1 MIIESYSIYQS
12 NRLRP
17 VARPSLVARPLRFL
31 LFWLVLVGGL
41 ATRPELAAG
50 QARPAAERSD
60 GQGAAVYLPIVRTA
74 GDNCQPIPGANYGIL
89 NVIPPPAD
97 RPAAAHGD
105 LNLALRGYD
114 PTNAYLGLVD
124 YAGMIDPNAPQL
136 PGLFLDNRTGVF
148 VAAYQVHHWD
158 WGCNCRGPVI
168 TYPDVTLAGLAV
180 APGETIHVPPS
191 GYEIGGGYEVLVLY
205 AEPERITL
213 KYTAEDNVV
222 WGYTLHV
229 EDVCVDPNLLSLYEQ
244 WNEAGRDYL
253 PALTAGQAFGRA
265 QGDEIGVAIR
275 DTGAFMDPR
284 SRKDWWQGR

>member
-1 MIIESYSIYQS
+1 M
-12 NRLRP
+12 
-17 VARPSLVARPLRFL
+17 
-31 LFWLVLVGGL
+31 
-41 ATRPELAAG
+41 G
-50 QARPAAERSD
+50 QARPAAERSE
-60 GQGAAVYLPIVRTA
+60 GQGTAVYLPIVAA
-74 GDNCQPIPGANYGIL
+74 GAGGCQSIPGANYGIL
-89 NVIPPPAD
+89 NVIPPPTD
-97 RPAAAHGD
+97 RPAEEHAD
-105 LNLALRGYD
+105 LNLALRSYD

-124 YAGMIDPNAPQL
+124 YGGMIDPNAPQL
-136 PGLFLDNRTGVF
+136 PGLFADNRTADF
-148 VAAYQVHHWD
+148 TAAYQVHHWD

-168 TYPDVTLAGLAV
+168 TDPDVTLAGLAV
-180 APGETIHVPPS
+180 SPGETIHVPPS
-191 GYEIGGGYEVLVLY
+191 GYSIGGGYEVLVLY

-229 EDVCVDPNLLSLYEQ
+229 ENVCVDPNLLALYEQ

-265 QGDEIGVAIR
+265 RDDELGVAIR